1 MKEQPGDQTR
11 DDTPAATPSR
21 DSPSPTGTRGLRI
34 AIVSGIVLLGVGL
47 WLVTLVP
54 GWVSRNPALDTSTP
68 ASGTSAR
75 RIQATLFYVTDDGAA
90 LSPVTRDVP
99 FGETAVEQA
108 QQILTVQLQTPEGM
122 ASSIPAGVVVRGVF
136 RGAKGEMYV
145 DLSPEVASSHK
156 GGSLDEAL
164 TVYAIVNAI
173 TTNLPDVT
181 GVQILIDGKEV
192 DSLAGHID
200 LREPL
205 AKSETWVRKG
215 Q

>member
-1 MKEQPGDQTR
+1 MTNQPTPPP
-11 DDTPAATPSR
+11 TPAINKHSGATNP
-21 DSPSPTGTRGLRI
+21 RGLRI
-34 AIVSGIVLLGVGL
+34 AIAAGIVLLGVGL

-54 GWVSRNPALDTSTP
+54 GWVSRNPGQDPAVATP
-68 ASGTSAR
+68 ASGAR
-75 RIQATLFYVTDDGAA
+75 RIQATLFYVTDDGTA
-90 LSPVTRDVP
+90 LTAVTREVV
-99 FGETAVEQA
+99 FGESAIEQARQIVVEQ
-108 QQILTVQLQTPEGM
+108 VKTPEGM
-122 ASSIPAGVVVRGVF
+122 TSAIPAGVTVRGVF

-145 DLSPEVASSHK
+145 DLSPEVASGHK

-164 TVYAIVNAI
+164 AVYAIVNAI

-205 AKSETWVRKG
+205 AKSETWIRKG
-215 Q
+215 QQ